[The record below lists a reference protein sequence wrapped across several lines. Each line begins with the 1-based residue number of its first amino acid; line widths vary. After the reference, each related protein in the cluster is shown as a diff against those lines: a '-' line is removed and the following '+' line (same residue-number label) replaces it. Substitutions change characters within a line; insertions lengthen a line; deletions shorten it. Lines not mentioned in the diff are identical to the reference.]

1 MIVLR
6 WVADRGLHRGALAGI
21 VLGDMAL
28 AAAVGA
34 AVFAYVGLTG
44 GSDTDLLLSFGIN
57 AILVVGLQTFVGST
71 GVLSF
76 APMAFMGV
84 GAYAAAIVAVP
95 PATKA
100 FMLPDLPLFLQEM
113 SLSLAP
119 AMLIGGCAAALVALL
134 TGLVLM
140 RLTGIAAGITSLG
153 VLVIVNELIRNAEA
167 FTRGSRTIFGVPAS
181 ADLPWVFGTLVAA
194 MGFGALL
201 KASSIGLR
209 ARAVRD
215 DPLAATTAGINP
227 VTARLWPYLAFGFI
241 SGVAG
246 ALWAHH
252 LTAFSPNSFFV
263 AQTIPIIVMLVVGGT
278 NSVAGGLVGA
288 VLLTVWLELIRP
300 IEAGAFG
307 IPALNGIALLSVGIG
322 LILLLRWRPSGA
334 LGAKEAQ
341 FLPRLASS
349 YGPSDEIRPGRR
361 AKKREKS
368 DG

>member
-6 WVADRGLHRGALAGI
+6 WVVDRGLHRGALAGI
-21 VLGDMAL
+21 VLGDMGF

-34 AVFAYVGLTG
+34 TVIAYVGLTG
-44 GSDTDLLLSFGIN
+44 GAEADLLLSFGIN
-57 AILVVGLQTFVGST
+57 AILVVGLQTFVGNT
-71 GVLSF
+71 GVMSF

-95 PATKA
+95 QAAKA
-100 FMLPDLPLFLQEM
+100 AMLPDLPTALQTIA
-113 SLSLAP
+113 LPLAP
-119 AMLIGGCAAALVALL
+119 AMLIGGCAATVVALL

-153 VLVIVNELIRNAEA
+153 VLVIVNELLRNAEA
-167 FTRGSRTIFGVPAS
+167 FTRGSRTFFGVPAS
-181 ADLPWVFGTLVAA
+181 ADLPWVFGTLIAA
-194 MGFGALL
+194 MGLSALL
-201 KASSIGLR
+201 KASTVGLR

-215 DPLAATTAGINP
+215 DALAATTAGINP

-288 VLLTVWLELIRP
+288 MLLTAWLELIRP

-307 IPALNGIALLSVGIG
+307 ITGLNGIALLSVGVG
-322 LILLLRWRPSGA
+322 LILLLLWRPSGA
-334 LGAKEAQ
+334 LGAREPQ
-341 FLPRLASS
+341 LLPRHASLVLTNNEVHS
-349 YGPSDEIRPGRR
+349 GRR
-361 AKKREKS
+361 PMEGRGGNE
-368 DG
+368 

>member
-6 WVADRGLHRGALAGI
+6 WVVDRGLHRGALAGI
-21 VLGDMAL
+21 VLGDMTFASIVGVAVVVYLGL
-28 AAAVGA
+28 AGGA
-34 AVFAYVGLTG
+34 
-44 GSDTDLLLSFGIN
+44 DTDLLLSFGIT
-57 AILVVGLQTFVGST
+57 AILVVGLQTFVGNT
-71 GVLSF
+71 GVVSF

-84 GAYAAAIVAVP
+84 GAYAAAVVAIP

-100 FMLPDLPLFLQEM
+100 LVLPDLPVVLQD
-113 SLSLAP
+113 LALPLAP
-119 AMLIGGCAAALVALL
+119 AMLIGGGAAAIVALL

-153 VLVIVNELIRNAEA
+153 VLVIVNELIRNADA

-194 MGFGALL
+194 MGLAALL
-201 KASSIGLR
+201 KASSYGLR

-215 DPLAATTAGINP
+215 DELAATTAGINP
-227 VTARLWPYLAFGFI
+227 LTARLWPYLMFGFI

-263 AQTIPIIVMLVVGGT
+263 AQTIPIIVMLVIGGT
-278 NSVAGGLVGA
+278 NSVAGALVGA
-288 VLLTVWLELIRP
+288 ILLTLWLELIRP
-300 IEAGAFG
+300 IEAGALG
-307 IPALNGIALLSVGIG
+307 IPALNGIALLSVGVG
-322 LILLLRWRPSGA
+322 LIVLLRWRSSGA

-341 FLPRLASS
+341 FLPRHASVPD
-349 YGPSDEIRPGRR
+349 PSDGGHSGQL
-361 AKKREKS
+361 AKEEEKVNE
-368 DG
+368 

>member
-6 WVADRGLHRGALAGI
+6 WVVDRGLHRGALAG
-21 VLGDMAL
+21 VVGGNAAL
-28 AAAVGA
+28 AAAVGVA
-34 AVFAYVGLTG
+34 GLAYVGLTG
-44 GSDTDLLLSFGIN
+44 GSDSDLLLSFGIN
-57 AILVVGLQTFVGST
+57 AILVVGLQVFVGNT
-71 GVLSF
+71 GVMSF

-95 PATKA
+95 TAAKVA
-100 FMLPDLPLFLQEM
+100 MLPDLPPFLQGIA
-113 SLSLAP
+113 LPLAP
-119 AMLIGGCAAALVALL
+119 AMLIGGCAAAILALL
-134 TGLVLM
+134 SGLVLM

-153 VLVIVNELIRNAEA
+153 VLVIVNELLRNAEA
-167 FTRGSRTIFGVPAS
+167 FTRGSRTFFGVPAA

-194 MGFGALL
+194 MGLSVLL
-201 KASSIGLR
+201 KSSTLGLR

-215 DPLAATTAGINP
+215 DALAATTSGINP

-288 VLLTVWLELIRP
+288 MLLTAWLELIRP
-300 IEAGAFG
+300 IEAGALG
-307 IPALNGIALLSVGIG
+307 ISGLNGVALLSVGVG
-322 LILLLRWRPSGA
+322 LILLLLWRPRGA
-334 LGAKEAQ
+334 LGAKEPQ
-341 FLPRLASS
+341 FLPRHASLVRA
-349 YGPSDEIRPGRR
+349 DEEVHSARRPNQG
-361 AKKREKS
+361 EKG
-368 DG
+368 DE